1 MKEVLEMKGLYTCSA
16 IAGLTANATGQGY
29 ELVQFRPESLGYGG
43 FVLMAPR
50 PDWQNVV
57 VEEVY
62 LNEWSS
68 AHKVRRC
75 RKISKKLQK
84 MIEEYENEQ
93 L

>member
-1 MKEVLEMKGLYTCSA
+1 MKEVRKMKGLYSCSA
-16 IAGLTANATGQGY
+16 IAGLIENAEQQGY
-29 ELVQFRPESLGYGG
+29 ELVQFKPESLGYGG

-50 PDWQNVV
+50 PDWENVV

-84 MIEEYENEQ
+84 LIKEYEDEQ

>member
-1 MKEVLEMKGLYTCSA
+1 MKGLYSCSA
-16 IAGLTANATGQGY
+16 IAGLIENATGQGY

-43 FVLMAPR
+43 FVLIAPR
-50 PDWQNVV
+50 PDWENVV

-84 MIEEYENEQ
+84 LIREYEDEQ

>member
-1 MKEVLEMKGLYTCSA
+1 MKGLYTCSA
-16 IAGLTANATGQGY
+16 IAGLIENATGQGY
-29 ELVQFRPESLGYGG
+29 ELVQFKQESLGYGS

-50 PDWQNVV
+50 PDWENVV

-84 MIEEYENEQ
+84 LIKEYEDEQ